1 MTECEAFAL
10 RHVSFVYETAGI
22 NAHGETDAANRLET
36 DANRT
41 AVAKNTARAAVDDVS
56 LTIKRGEWVTII
68 GSNGSGKTTL
78 SRMLAAV
85 SAPTSGQINVLG
97 EHLYDEERGAQRS
110 VYVRA

>member
-1 MTECEAFAL
+1 M
-10 RHVSFVYETAGI
+10 SFVYETAGI

-78 SRMLAAV
+78 SRMFA
-85 SAPTSGQINVLG
+85 
-97 EHLYDEERGAQRS
+97 
-110 VYVRA
+110 

>member
-1 MTECEAFAL
+1 M
-10 RHVSFVYETAGI
+10 
-22 NAHGETDAANRLET
+22 
-36 DANRT
+36 
-41 AVAKNTARAAVDDVS
+41 S

-97 EHLYDEERGAQRS
+97 EHLCDEERGAQRS
-110 VYVRA
+110 VYVRAGGISLT